1 MKNMNNGVAEYEYF
15 EKYMRIAIEEAESAY
30 REDEVPIG
38 AVIVENGNIISRAH
52 NRNRQLCDTTAHAE
66 ILALREAS
74 RLKGKIRLTES
85 DIFITV
91 EPCAMCAGA
100 IIYGRIKRVIY
111 GCADLKAGCDVSTLN
126 ILDNPKF
133 NHRTEV
139 IRNIKEEECRKIL
152 QEFFQKKRI
161 KNAGLRFNYVS

>member
-1 MKNMNNGVAEYEYF
+1 MNNKAELEYF
-15 EKYMRIAIEEAESAY
+15 EKYMKIAIEEAETAY
-30 REDEVPIG
+30 KEDEVPVG
-38 AVIVENGNIISRAH
+38 AVIVENGNILARAH
-52 NRNRQLCDTTAHAE
+52 NRNRQTSDTTAHAE

-74 RLKGKIRLTES
+74 KIKGKIRLTES

-91 EPCAMCAGA
+91 EPCPMCAGA

-111 GCADLKAGCDVSTLN
+111 GCADLKAGCDVSVLN

-139 IRNIKEEECRKIL
+139 VRNIKEEECKKIL
-152 QEFFQKKRI
+152 RDFFQEKRV
-161 KNAGLRFNYVS
+161 KNAGLRYNYAS